1 MKSNVKT
8 DKNGKIE
15 KITIKLNN
23 KPNCVR
29 CGASKNSDRY
39 KNWECGSEYC
49 DTDTLMDYPF

>member
-8 DKNGKIE
+8 DKNGNIE

-29 CGASKNSDRY
+29 CGASKNSDKY
-39 KNWECGSEYC
+39 ISCANEYC
-49 DTDTLMDYPF
+49 DTEPFYPF